1 MRTRTMTIALA
12 LMAAL
17 LSASSLAVA
26 AAEVRASVSKRFPPG
41 SIRSVEEADIALAD
55 ASAERAD
62 IEARYLTDEQA
73 CHPKF
78 FATSCIEQ
86 AKERRR
92 AALSAVRPVE
102 IEANA
107 FKRQARVTE
116 RDKALAERL
125 EKDEKERQE
134 RQEKDGRQPAA
145 EPGSKTDLP
154 ASPPGKVQTTIF
166 DDRIE
171 KHEAKMKRLQEEE
184 AANAAK
190 RAENIAA
197 YERKQQEALERQQ
210 KVAER
215 KAEKERKRNGKP
227 AEGAKQE

>member
-1 MRTRTMTIALA
+1 MRTWTITIALA
-12 LMAAL
+12 LMTAL
-17 LSASSLAVA
+17 SGTSSLAQA
-26 AAEVRASVSKRFPPG
+26 SAEARASVSKRFPPG
-41 SIRSVEEADIALAD
+41 SIRSVTEADVALAD

-62 IEARYLTDEQA
+62 IEARYLADEQA

-92 AALSAVRPVE
+92 AALAAVRPVE

-134 RQEKDGRQPAA
+134 RQEGDGRLPAA
-145 EPGSKTDLP
+145 QPGSKADAP

-166 DDRIE
+166 DDRVE
-171 KHEAKMKRLQEEE
+171 KHEAKMKQRQAED
-184 AANAAK
+184 AADAAK

-197 YERKQQEALERQQ
+197 YERKQQEALERQR

-215 KAEKERKRNGKP
+215 KAEKERKRNGK
-227 AEGAKQE
+227 AE